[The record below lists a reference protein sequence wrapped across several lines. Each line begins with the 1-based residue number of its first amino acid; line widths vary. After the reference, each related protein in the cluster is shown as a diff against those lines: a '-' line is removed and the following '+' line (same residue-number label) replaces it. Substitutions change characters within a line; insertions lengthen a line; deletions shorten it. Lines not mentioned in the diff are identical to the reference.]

1 MKKMLAILMGLLL
14 MTEST
19 GIAVQG
25 YTGASA
31 GTEPQ
36 DSVQG
41 DSWSS
46 SIPDLPDAGE
56 YEEESVPDP
65 VFIEEVSEDGSTY
78 DNDDPSISWIE
89 SDAQIEGDIQIE
101 GEEVETGEE
110 IEEDEDEDLITAGDE
125 SDSPEDDV
133 FFDDELI
140 GDEELSGTGFY
151 GDDADESGQEKAMN
165 GIPLVVIRIDE
176 KELHQSKKGNWYGTI
191 ADMNESSDHSVRC
204 EGSAEIVL
212 PESGYQSEYGGAV
225 PPEGTIELDYI
236 RGRGN
241 STWESQD
248 KRPYKLQFKDKL
260 DLFGMGESKEW
271 ALMANAMDPTLIKNR
286 ITSWLGDRMGFA
298 WSPQMVPV
306 DVVMIGS
313 ESGREYLG
321 SYCLSE
327 LVDIEPSRLAL
338 AELGKNVTAMEG
350 DPNISGGY
358 LLSVFNP
365 YQDADEPGSNYFTL
379 NSGITLTHEN
389 PSLKDE
395 ESLTEGRK
403 AQRDYIRSYLQDV
416 DTLIMSEE
424 SIDESAHDALAS
436 LMDLKSAADYWLI
449 QEFSTNPDSFRTS
462 STFLNKGRNGRLT
475 FGPLWDFDQGWG
487 DPNTDIWYES
497 STTGFNNTEAFWM
510 DELRSKDPA
519 FGEILKQEWAAMR
532 PHLEEMISE
541 GGIIDQYQRELM
553 QSKQADIERW
563 PDLTRVHDYELLLS
577 NLKKWISMR
586 ITWFDEHLD
595 ELQKSMVSISFEA
608 DGQLIDT
615 VNIRK
620 GKYLTHGPDAPVKE
634 GYVFIGWFEK
644 NSHDGVK
651 YYKADEDAVFAA
663 EYLEEGKAVRPE
675 ALYFSDYEAWVLIG
689 DTFDAAFQA
698 CVLPENAS
706 NKMIKWTSSD
716 TNVITVDS
724 DGIVKGESIGEAVLT
739 GTLYNGISNSLTV
752 HVYDRSVVSKMPDGL
767 ILVPEKAELTPGQTE
782 QIRVIPTPE
791 STLLKYMF
799 LSVTVDDPS
808 CVEVKRGAGNER
820 VILVTGLKEGM
831 TQLTVEAER
840 DDTIFTAVC
849 DIDVT
854 GPEGEAVPKDDKP
867 AGEQPAGEQPAGEQP
882 TGEQPAGEV
891 PAASDSGSA
900 FMKGAD
906 AAALDAAI
914 TAESFDKDPEGTEFS
929 LLRLRTKKVTRKSV
943 KVVWQKVEGAKKY
956 VIYANACGK
965 NKALKKVKTTTALSF
980 ILKKLNG
987 KKLKKGTYY
996 KFMAAAL
1003 DENDKVIT
1011 VSKMIYAA
1019 TKGGSAGNA
1028 KSVSVTSKSN
1038 RKVSR
1043 VTLKAGKTYK
1053 LKAKAE
1059 AASKTKKISAYR
1071 GIKFESSNPQ
1081 VAQVTSKGRIRTVSA
1096 GTCYVY
1102 AYAQNGLYRR
1112 VTVKVS

>member
-338 AELGKNVTAMEG
+338 DELGKNVTATVYVPM
-350 DPNISGGY
+350 
-358 LLSVFNP
+358 
-365 YQDADEPGSNYFTL
+365 
-379 NSGITLTHEN
+379 
-389 PSLKDE
+389 
-395 ESLTEGRK
+395 
-403 AQRDYIRSYLQDV
+403 
-416 DTLIMSEE
+416 TLIL
-424 SIDESAHDALAS
+424 H
-436 LMDLKSAADYWLI
+436 Y
-449 QEFSTNPDSFRTS
+449 
-462 STFLNKGRNGRLT
+462 
-475 FGPLWDFDQGWG
+475 
-487 DPNTDIWYES
+487 
-497 STTGFNNTEAFWM
+497 
-510 DELRSKDPA
+510 
-519 FGEILKQEWAAMR
+519 
-532 PHLEEMISE
+532 
-541 GGIIDQYQRELM
+541 QYGLQRG
-553 QSKQADIERW
+553 K
-563 PDLTRVHDYELLLS
+563 TRVVLVLLLMVMDFAGCAAS
-577 NLKKWISMR
+577 AMGALILPLETGILSAILLVRKRQFR
-586 ITWFDEHLD
+586 I
-595 ELQKSMVSISFEA
+595 V
-608 DGQLIDT
+608 
-615 VNIRK
+615 
-620 GKYLTHGPDAPVKE
+620 
-634 GYVFIGWFEK
+634 
-644 NSHDGVK
+644 
-651 YYKADEDAVFAA
+651 
-663 EYLEEGKAVRPE
+663 PE
-675 ALYFSDYEAWVLIG
+675 SVVM
-689 DTFDAAFQA
+689 
-698 CVLPENAS
+698 VLP
-706 NKMIKWTSSD
+706 
-716 TNVITVDS
+716 
-724 DGIVKGESIGEAVLT
+724 
-739 GTLYNGISNSLTV
+739 
-752 HVYDRSVVSKMPDGL
+752 
-767 ILVPEKAELTPGQTE
+767 
-782 QIRVIPTPE
+782 
-791 STLLKYMF
+791 
-799 LSVTVDDPS
+799 
-808 CVEVKRGAGNER
+808 
-820 VILVTGLKEGM
+820 
-831 TQLTVEAER
+831 
-840 DDTIFTAVC
+840 
-849 DIDVT
+849 
-854 GPEGEAVPKDDKP
+854 
-867 AGEQPAGEQPAGEQP
+867 
-882 TGEQPAGEV
+882 
-891 PAASDSGSA
+891 
-900 FMKGAD
+900 
-906 AAALDAAI
+906 AAALM
-914 TAESFDKDPEGTEFS
+914 
-929 LLRLRTKKVTRKSV
+929 L
-943 KVVWQKVEGAKKY
+943 
-956 VIYANACGK
+956 
-965 NKALKKVKTTTALSF
+965 
-980 ILKKLNG
+980 
-987 KKLKKGTYY
+987 
-996 KFMAAAL
+996 
-1003 DENDKVIT
+1003 
-1011 VSKMIYAA
+1011 
-1019 TKGGSAGNA
+1019 
-1028 KSVSVTSKSN
+1028 
-1038 RKVSR
+1038 
-1043 VTLKAGKTYK
+1043 
-1053 LKAKAE
+1053 
-1059 AASKTKKISAYR
+1059 AYFR
-1071 GIKFESSNPQ
+1071 YF
-1081 VAQVTSKGRIRTVSA
+1081 T
-1096 GTCYVY
+1096 
-1102 AYAQNGLYRR
+1102 
-1112 VTVKVS
+1112 